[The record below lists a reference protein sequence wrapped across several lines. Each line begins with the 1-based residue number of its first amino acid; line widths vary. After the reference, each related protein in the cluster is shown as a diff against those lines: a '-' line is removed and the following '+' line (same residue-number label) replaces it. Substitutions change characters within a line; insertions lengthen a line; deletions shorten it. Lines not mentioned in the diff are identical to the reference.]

1 MTRKREREYWPIGA
15 SRMLDLIIKGR
26 PERRGSPKHMEKAGF
41 DPERLVWQVDVLK
54 EGGEDELK
62 LKTKV

>member
-1 MTRKREREYWPIGA
+1 
-15 SRMLDLIIKGR
+15 MLDLIIKGR